1 MSPDAGKTLD
11 AAMTRNAA
19 MTGGGGGPDASVE
32 ALTKAFFL
40 SYPVEAARKLESM
53 QPQEA
58 AQLLAEQPAEVAT
71 AVWKYLPPGVADNVL
86 RHLPD
91 GLATDLLASMET
103 GSCAAL
109 LGRLDE
115 GKREQL
121 YALLDDKVAS
131 ELRELLEYP
140 AESTGAIMSSDITAF
155 SENMTVQE
163 AVAQLR
169 NQKVKDLNHL
179 FLLNAEMYLSGQV
192 PVQRLALAEDEET
205 LASLAVPLQAY
216 ASAMDPQHETMEE
229 LERLKIDVMPVVDG
243 NERFVGVVRGRHL
256 LGELKDTLA
265 TEMLTMV
272 GASKDERALSSS
284 WFAVKKR
291 LPWLQINLMTA
302 FLASAVV
309 GMFEST
315 IATYTALA
323 ILLPIAAGQSGN
335 TGAQALA
342 VTMRGLTLREI
353 TVRHWFAVAR
363 KEAAAALINGVAIA
377 VTCGLGVYFWSN
389 STGLALIIA
398 LAMVS
403 SMTIAAVSGA
413 LVPIILEKL
422 GQDPALSSSIILT
435 TVTDIAGFMSFLGIA
450 TLLSGMLQPG

>member
-1 MSPDAGKTLD
+1 MKKKAKKIITPLD
-11 AAMTRNAA
+11 ALN
-19 MTGGGGGPDASVE
+19 
-32 ALTKAFFL
+32 KAFL
-40 SYPVEAARKLESM
+40 LNHPKDAAREIEAMLPKDAAKLLNNKSAYIL
-53 QPQEA
+53 QP
-58 AQLLAEQPAEVAT
+58 
-71 AVWKYLPPGVADNVL
+71 VWKNLSPGVADNI
-86 RHLPD
+86 
-91 GLATDLLASMET
+91 LLNLSQKTVANLLTAMES

-109 LGRLDE
+109 LSRLDQKKQE
-115 GKREQL
+115 KFFE
-121 YALLDDKVAS
+121 LLDDGIVK

-140 AESTGAIMSSDITAF
+140 IDSAGALMDTDINAF
-155 SENMTVQE
+155 NENITVQE
-163 AVAQLR
+163 AITQLR
-169 NQKVKDLNHL
+169 NQKTKDLHHL
-179 FLLNAEMYLSGQV
+179 FLLNNDMYLSGQV
-192 PVQRLALAEDEET
+192 PVQKLALADGDVK
-205 LASLAVPLQAY
+205 LSSLSVPLQSYVTAL
-216 ASAMDPQHETMEE
+216 DPRSEIMEK
-229 LERLKIDVMPVVDG
+229 LEKFQIDTMPVLDG
-243 NERFVGVVRGRHL
+243 NDHFIGVIRGRNL
-256 LGELKDTLA
+256 LGALKDTLA

-272 GASKDERALSSS
+272 GVSKDERALSSS

-291 LPWLQINLMTA
+291 LPWLQVNLLTA

-353 TVRHWFAVAR
+353 TVRHWFRVLR
-363 KEAAAALINGVAIA
+363 KEAGAALINGLAIA
-377 VTCGLGVYFWSN
+377 VTCGIGVYLWSS

-403 SMTIAAVSGA
+403 SMTIAAVAGA
-413 LVPIILEKL
+413 LVPIILKRM

-450 TLLSGMLQPG
+450 TMLSGMLEAG